1 MALSASSVFEVRTV
15 GDDTNGG
22 GFVTGASGTDYSQ
35 QDAKNT
41 AGSNI
46 STTDAVGNG
55 TTTITS
61 ATASFTSAI
70 VGNIIYLQG
79 GTGSLAAGR
88 YQVTTFTNSITIVVD
103 RIVAAGTGITMN
115 IGGAVVSLGILGSST
130 ATILVVGNR
139 IWIKSGTYTISSATI
154 NISGGCFS
162 TTSSVAI
169 EGYNSTRGDLGT
181 KPILQVGA
189 GVASATVI
197 NFTSLYGYVKNISVD
212 GNAQTASKGINLD
225 SGGICYAC
233 KALNCINGGFQSTVN
248 SAQFILC
255 SATGCATTPAFNALN
270 CYGCVAFSN
279 TVTGFST
286 SSAGISSYRNCISYS
301 NTGATTDGFNTN
313 SNQSQLINCVAYGN
327 GRQGFRMDFGPAVYI
342 NCIAENNTAW
352 GFSHNGNDPG
362 LRLQNCAGY
371 NNTSGNVDIG
381 TGNLTWNFGFITGS
395 ASFFTAPGSGDFS
408 LNNTAGGGASARA
421 AGILGVFP
429 EGLTTGY
436 LDVGAA
442 QHQDSGGGGGE
453 HSNVF

>member
-181 KPILQVGA
+181 KPILKVGA

-197 NFTSLYGYVKNISVD
+197 NFTSLY
-212 GNAQTASKGINLD
+212 
-225 SGGICYAC
+225 
-233 KALNCINGGFQSTVN
+233 
-248 SAQFILC
+248 
-255 SATGCATTPAFNALN
+255 
-270 CYGCVAFSN
+270 
-279 TVTGFST
+279 
-286 SSAGISSYRNCISYS
+286 
-301 NTGATTDGFNTN
+301 
-313 SNQSQLINCVAYGN
+313 
-327 GRQGFRMDFGPAVYI
+327 
-342 NCIAENNTAW
+342 
-352 GFSHNGNDPG
+352 
-362 LRLQNCAGY
+362 
-371 NNTSGNVDIG
+371 
-381 TGNLTWNFGFITGS
+381 
-395 ASFFTAPGSGDFS
+395 
-408 LNNTAGGGASARA
+408 
-421 AGILGVFP
+421 
-429 EGLTTGY
+429 
-436 LDVGAA
+436 
-442 QHQDSGGGGGE
+442 
-453 HSNVF
+453 